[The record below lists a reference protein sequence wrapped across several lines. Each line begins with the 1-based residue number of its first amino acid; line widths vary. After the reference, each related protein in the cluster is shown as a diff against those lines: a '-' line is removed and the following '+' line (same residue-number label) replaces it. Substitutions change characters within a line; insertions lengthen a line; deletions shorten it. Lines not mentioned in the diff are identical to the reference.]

1 MAKLTDSQRLI
12 RRLQSKFTNREI
24 AELLGYKSSSS
35 VSRVSRGTGNLSSDK
50 IRKAEQLAQEYS
62 VRKSPLSKSQVK
74 KRQQKLRKEHQKKP
88 ILGGEPVALWRQS
101 SIEAFLH
108 AMVPIYDHERYTA
121 KMDKHHLNY
130 VYYSRSMG
138 AYLLSDTGFA
148 PSELQPWY
156 VSAYSFRFV
165 SEKTRRDGDSY
176 TIVQYPYYV
185 WMYVVTD
192 RETWD
197 AQLAE
202 LHAFTE
208 RTDEPG
214 NYDEAYQFTS
224 QAEELSFLA
233 FIIERG

>member
-50 IRKAEQLAQEYS
+50 LHKAEQLAQDYG

-74 KRQQKLRKEHQKKP
+74 KRQQKLRKEQKKHP
-88 ILGGEPVALWRQS
+88 TQGGILNVLWRRS
-101 SIEAFLH
+101 SIQEFLH
-108 AMVPIYDHERYTA
+108 AKIPVYDYDRYMA
-121 KMDKHHLNY
+121 KADKHHLSY
-130 VYYSRSMG
+130 VYYSSVMG
-138 AYLLSDTGFA
+138 VYLLSDTSFP
-148 PSELQPWY
+148 PSEIQPWD
-156 VSAYSFRFV
+156 VSSYSFRFV
-165 SEKTRRDGDSY
+165 AEKTRRDGDSY

-192 RETWD
+192 RDSWD
-197 AQLAE
+197 AQLTE
-202 LHAFTE
+202 LNAFTE

-224 QAEELSFLA
+224 QAEELEFLA
-233 FIIERG
+233 FLVERG